1 MRRTDSRSAA
11 GWGTKAGGSFT
22 GGPARAV
29 ALGAAAL
36 LTAACATTGA
46 TLNSGVGDRLLEHP
60 PYAAGD
66 GRLGGSGRIA
76 HVPIAYQRGG
86 SQEEFFDPEGEP
98 GTPVA
103 GLLREMNAYLD
114 SLGESVRLAVPEPQP
129 GTRPDVYFGC
139 EQNPGG
145 ECVADSRDVAVQ
157 GRPWMKLAVGRP
169 SQSWVVPVRRSLD
182 RAGAGGTLVITL
194 EVGPYWTRQKDFL
207 GRKEVRLGDGY
218 DVPVPWLTSLDQPVS
233 VLQLTGALVGPDGR
247 AVRIG
252 AEGLVARRTSLL
264 VGAVGGQAL
273 IRDEDVESLR
283 TKRRDDLPGRPL
295 VWQEALRSL
304 VAELTHDG
312 RLAAR

>member
-1 MRRTDSRSAA
+1 MIRTDRKGAERWKVAA
-11 GWGTKAGGSFT
+11 VSFVSMA
-22 GGPARAV
+22 PIRV
-29 ALGAAAL
+29 VVVGASVL

-60 PYAAGD
+60 PYAAGN
-66 GRLGGSGRIA
+66 GRLSGSDRIA
-76 HVPIAYQRGG
+76 HLPIAYQRGG
-86 SQEEFFDPEGEP
+86 SQEAFFDPEGEP

-103 GLLREMNAYLD
+103 ALLRDMNAYLD
-114 SLGESVRLAVPEPQP
+114 SLGVSVRLATPEPRH
-129 GTRPDVYFGC
+129 GIRPDVYFGC

-169 SQSWVVPVRRSLD
+169 SETWVTPVRRSLD
-182 RAGAGGTLVITL
+182 QAGAGGTLVITL
-194 EVGPYWTRQKDFL
+194 EVGQYWTRQKDVL

-233 VLQLTGALVGPDGR
+233 VLQLTGALVGRDGR

-264 VGAVGGQAL
+264 VSSVGGQAL

-295 VWQEALRSL
+295 VWQEALRNL
-304 VAELTHDG
+304 VAELTHEG
-312 RLAAR
+312 RIAAR

>member
-1 MRRTDSRSAA
+1 MIRTDS
-11 GWGTKAGGSFT
+11 K
-22 GGPARAV
+22 GPKRWK
-29 ALGAAAL
+29 AAAVSFVS
-36 LTAACATTGA
+36 TAPIRVVVVGASVLVTGACATTGA

-60 PYAAGD
+60 PYAAGT
-66 GRLGGSGRIA
+66 GQLGGSDRIA
-76 HVPIAYQRGG
+76 HLPIAYQRGG
-86 SQEEFFDPEGEP
+86 SQEAFFDPEGEP

-103 GLLREMNAYLD
+103 ALLRDMNAYLD
-114 SLGESVRLAVPEPQP
+114 SLGVSVRLAAPEPRH
-129 GTRPDVYFGC
+129 GIRPDVYFGC

-169 SQSWVVPVRRSLD
+169 SETWVTPVRRSLD
-182 RAGAGGTLVITL
+182 QAGAAGTLVITL
-194 EVGPYWTRQKDFL
+194 EVGQYWTRQKDFL

-233 VLQLTGALVGPDGR
+233 VLQLTGALVGRDGR

-264 VGAVGGQAL
+264 VSSVGGQAL

-295 VWQEALRSL
+295 VWQEALRNL
-304 VAELTHDG
+304 VAELTHE
-312 RLAAR
+312 RRMAVR

>member
-1 MRRTDSRSAA
+1 M
-11 GWGTKAGGSFT
+11 
-22 GGPARAV
+22 V
-29 ALGAAAL
+29 LGAVVF
-36 LTAACATTGA
+36 LTTACATTGA
-46 TLNSGVGDRLLEHP
+46 TLNSGVGDRLLDHP

-66 GRLGGSGRIA
+66 GRLSGSDRIA
-76 HVPIAYQRGG
+76 HLPIAYQRGG
-86 SQEEFFDPEGEP
+86 SQEAFFDPEGEP

-103 GLLREMNAYLD
+103 ALLRDMNAYLD
-114 SLGESVRLAVPEPQP
+114 SLGVSVRLATPEPRY
-129 GTRPDVYFGC
+129 GIRPDVYFGC

-145 ECVADSRDVAVQ
+145 ECVADSRDVSVQ

-169 SQSWVVPVRRSLD
+169 SETWVTPVRRSLD
-182 RAGAGGTLVITL
+182 QAGAAGTLVITL
-194 EVGPYWTRQKDFL
+194 EVGQYWPRQKDFL

-233 VLQLTGALVGPDGR
+233 VLQLTGALVGRDGR

-264 VGAVGGQAL
+264 ISSVGGQAL

-295 VWQEALRSL
+295 VWREALRNL
-304 VAELTHDG
+304 VGELTHE
-312 RLAAR
+312 RRMAVR

>member
-1 MRRTDSRSAA
+1 MIRTYRKGAEGWRAAAVRLAARVPMRGVVVGASVLLAA
-11 GWGTKAGGSFT
+11 G
-22 GGPARAV
+22 
-29 ALGAAAL
+29 
-36 LTAACATTGA
+36 CATTGA

-60 PYAAGD
+60 PYAAGN
-66 GRLGGSGRIA
+66 GHLSGSGRIA
-76 HVPIAYQRGG
+76 HLPIAYQRGG
-86 SQEEFFDPEGEP
+86 SQEAFFDPEGEP

-103 GLLREMNAYLD
+103 ALLRDMNAYLD
-114 SLGESVRLAVPEPQP
+114 SLGVSVRLAVADAEP
-129 GTRPDVYFGC
+129 GIRPDVYFGC
-139 EQNPGG
+139 EQNPAG
-145 ECVADSRDVAVQ
+145 ECVANSRDVSVQ

-169 SQSWVVPVRRSLD
+169 SETWVVPVRRSLD
-182 RAGAGGTLVITL
+182 RAGAAGTLVITL
-194 EVGPYWTRQKDFL
+194 EVGQYWTRQKDFL

-233 VLQLTGALVGPDGR
+233 VLQLTGALVGRDGR

-264 VGAVGGQAL
+264 VSSVGGQAL

-304 VAELTHDG
+304 VAELTHEG
-312 RLAAR
+312 RMAAR

>member
-1 MRRTDSRSAA
+1 MISTERKVAEGWKAA
-11 GWGTKAGGSFT
+11 VVSFVARVR
-22 GGPARAV
+22 GRAV
-29 ALGAAAL
+29 VLGASVL
-36 LTAACATTGA
+36 LTAGCATTGA

-60 PYAAGD
+60 PYAAGN
-66 GRLGGSGRIA
+66 GSLSGSGRIA

-86 SQEEFFDPEGEP
+86 SQEAFFDPEGEP
-98 GTPVA
+98 GTQVA
-103 GLLREMNAYLD
+103 SLLRDMNAYLD
-114 SLGESVRLAVPEPQP
+114 ALGVSVRLAVPDAEPD
-129 GTRPDVYFGC
+129 TRPDVYFGC

-145 ECVADSRDVAVQ
+145 ECVADSRDVSVQ

-169 SQSWVVPVRRSLD
+169 SETWVTPVRRSLD
-182 RAGAGGTLVITL
+182 QAGAAGTLVITL
-194 EVGPYWTRQKDFL
+194 EVGQYWTRQKDFL
-207 GRKEVRLGDGY
+207 GRKEVRLGHGY

-233 VLQLTGALVGPDGR
+233 VLQLTGALVGRDGR

-264 VGAVGGQAL
+264 VSTVGGQAL

-295 VWQEALRSL
+295 VWQESLRNL

-312 RLAAR
+312 RIAVR